1 MAIVLAIVSCF
12 LLYDLIFGHNGV
24 KQYQTIAAKL
34 EKAQETALVLQK
46 RNQEVAD
53 QINDLQQGSIAVEE
67 LARSELGLIK
77 PNERF
82 YRVLATEEKIRSMSI
97 HFNQLQAF

>member
-1 MAIVLAIVSCF
+1 MKIMAIVLAIVSCF

-46 RNQEVAD
+46 RNQEGGT
-53 QINDLQQGSIAVEE
+53 IKLMICNK
-67 LARSELGLIK
+67 ARLL
-77 PNERF
+77 
-82 YRVLATEEKIRSMSI
+82 LRS
-97 HFNQLQAF
+97 